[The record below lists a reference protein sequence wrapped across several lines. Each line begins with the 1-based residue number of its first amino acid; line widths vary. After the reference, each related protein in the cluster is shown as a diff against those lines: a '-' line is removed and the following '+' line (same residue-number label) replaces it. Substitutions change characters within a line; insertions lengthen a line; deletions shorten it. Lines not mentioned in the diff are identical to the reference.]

1 MLIRAATLADA
12 AMWAT
17 LRTQLW
23 SGTTYFNNWAEA
35 LLILEEADDERAIFV
50 VIDEQDRVC
59 GFVEASL
66 LYKQVKG
73 GSAPPVA
80 YIDGLYVQEVRRR
93 EGLGAY
99 LMIAIQTW
107 ARERGCTEISS
118 DGAFGDVR
126 SEMFHAAL
134 GFEQTERVVHYRKKL

>member
-73 GSAPPVA
+73 AAPHP
-80 YIDGLYVQEVRRR
+80 LP
-93 EGLGAY
+93 
-99 LMIAIQTW
+99 
-107 ARERGCTEISS
+107 IS
-118 DGAFGDVR
+118 
-126 SEMFHAAL
+126 M
-134 GFEQTERVVHYRKKL
+134 GFTYRKCDAAKGLAPI